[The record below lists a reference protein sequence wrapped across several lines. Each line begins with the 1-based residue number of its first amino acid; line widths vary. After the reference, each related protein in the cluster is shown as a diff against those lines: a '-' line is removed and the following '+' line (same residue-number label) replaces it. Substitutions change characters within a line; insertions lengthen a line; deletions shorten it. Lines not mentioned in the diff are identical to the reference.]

1 MTTRR
6 QFMTRA
12 AALGSALAAPAIAP
26 SLAHAASEPF
36 QVSDRWRPKTVN
48 VKQSLPAGQV
58 FVVTER
64 HYLYLTLGDGKA
76 LRYGVAVG
84 ADGLNFRGTA
94 QVARK
99 VEWPSWRPTQDMIDR
114 EPNKYGPL
122 ADGME
127 GGPSNPL
134 GARALYLYRNGRDT
148 AYRIHGTPQPWS
160 IGRSVS
166 SGCIRM
172 TNEHVTEFYEKVP
185 IGTTV
190 TVYS

>member
-6 QFMTRA
+6 ELLTRSA
-12 AALGSALAAPAIAP
+12 AAATLLAAPAVLRAAP
-26 SLAHAASEPF
+26 AY
-36 QVSDRWRPKTVN
+36 QVPDRFTPKRVR
-48 VKQSLPAGQV
+48 VKTNFPAGELH
-58 FVVTER
+58 VVTGR
-64 HYLYLTLGDGKA
+64 HFLYWTLGDGEA

-84 ADGLNFRGTA
+84 AAGLNFRGTA
-94 QVARK
+94 EVARK
-99 VEWPSWRPTQDMIDR
+99 VEWPSWTPTPEMIAR
-114 EPNKYGPL
+114 EPEKYEKHAG
-122 ADGME
+122 GME
-127 GGPSNPL
+127 GGPNNPL

-172 TNEHVTEFYEKVP
+172 VNEHVIDLYERVP
-185 IGTTV
+185 MGTKV

>member
-6 QFMTRA
+6 RFLARTLTA
-12 AALGSALAAPAIAP
+12 AGAFAAPA
-26 SLAHAASEPF
+26 LLRAAEQPEW
-36 QVSDRWRPKTVN
+36 QVPDRFVPKTVR
-48 VKQSLPAGQV
+48 VKDTLPAGELHI
-58 FVVTER
+58 VTAR
-64 HYLYLTLGDGKA
+64 HYLYWTLGNGEA

-84 ADGLNFRGTA
+84 AEGLNFQGNA
-94 QVARK
+94 VVGRK
-99 VEWPSWRPTQDMIDR
+99 VEWPSWRPTPAMIER
-114 EPNKYGPL
+114 EPARYGPL
-122 ADGME
+122 ADGMP

-148 AYRIHGTPQPWS
+148 AYRIHGTPQPWT

-172 TNEHVTEFYEKVP
+172 VNDHVIDLYARVP
-185 IGTTV
+185 MGTRV